1 MDKSLETKLKE
12 LSAAGKKIEAIQES
26 ISQKQSLVDNLK
38 TNAMKLKGMPAVI
51 TLTEQ
56 TINALEQEIEDEKA
70 EIEKLKAAL

>member
-70 EIEKLKAAL
+70 EIEKLKAVL